1 MNELKATPGVSAT
14 YKAKTASG
22 SSIAIECADLP
33 VPLNQLIV
41 WCMTKPE
48 QALYLLPEYYEARA
62 KAEDQEEGSAKN
74 HGLEV

>member
-1 MNELKATPGVSAT
+1 MSELTATHGVSAT

-48 QALYLLPEYYEARA
+48 HALYLLPEYYKARA
-62 KAEDQEEGSAKN
+62 KAEDHDEGSAKN